1 MSTITTTTRRNG
13 TSAPQATPKA
23 TPKATA
29 IVEVKPHLI
38 RRRAYEIF
46 LARNGG
52 PGDHVSDW
60 IQAEQELHRE
70 SEVTPIA
77 VRTGDRRGKDDR
89 SGVHSQPIRDGILDN
104 H

>member
-1 MSTITTTTRRNG
+1 MSTTSTTNTKNG
-13 TSAPQATPKA
+13 VMARQAEPRASSLIELKLD
-23 TPKATA
+23 
-29 IVEVKPHLI
+29 LI

-60 IQAEQELHRE
+60 LQAEQELNGASQRAP
-70 SEVTPIA
+70 SEVRA
-77 VRTGDRRGKDDR
+77 GERRGRDAR
-89 SGVHSQPIRDGILDN
+89 SEVKSPPIRDGILDN